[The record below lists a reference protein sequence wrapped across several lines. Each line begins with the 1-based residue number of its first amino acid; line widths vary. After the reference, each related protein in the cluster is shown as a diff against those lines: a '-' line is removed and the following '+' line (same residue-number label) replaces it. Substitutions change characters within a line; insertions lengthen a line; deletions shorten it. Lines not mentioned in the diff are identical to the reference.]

1 MHDADFDLR
10 DVDYY
15 RPYIS
20 IGTGID
26 TTAVDDIAGW
36 VGGMLEMSDPRQI
49 VDATYTMSSNLA
61 TYEGDGIPT
70 ATHHEIIAP
79 PISPMD
85 APPHTGIWSDV
96 ISDANGGMNWT
107 FTVELSEAHTSALT
121 LYGDPS
127 GVVVEQARFSY
138 YLGGMLVRE
147 ITVDRVEK
155 GIVDRET
162 TTYDKIEITV
172 LRISEPYKHARISE
186 IEFGASVTVEPEDMG
201 EEVVLIQDRDPWGI
215 SAPISELDFSL
226 LNVDGRYDFDNPD
239 SRIDELA
246 LGTPVWYSI
255 TVGVGSKR
263 MTVPMGKYYIIEHN
277 TVDDIIELTAMDAR
291 IILSEMTAPIE
302 LVSGEPIAQSIA
314 DVLSTLRIPHMVD
327 PSATEVVA
335 DASYSPVEPMDVLT
349 QLIYIAQRYD
359 IMVSPRRDGVMYIHL
374 PQSKGTAPVLDAEVL
389 LKYPTPSFARTYN
402 FISIQYGSEI
412 YHRDVGQRGSEEAVM
427 AITISNPLITT
438 EAQAIALADKIE
450 ASVYSQ
456 EYLATAVGDPRIDI
470 DDIVPIE
477 GRWSAGSPTN
487 YDVASL
493 ELTYDGGMTMR
504 IKGIK

>member
-1 MHDADFDLR
+1 
-10 DVDYY
+10 
-15 RPYIS
+15 
-20 IGTGID
+20 
-26 TTAVDDIAGW
+26 
-36 VGGMLEMSDPRQI
+36 MSN
-49 VDATYTMSSNLA
+49 SFLA
-61 TYEGDGIPT
+61 SGLIPT
-70 ATHHEIIAP
+70 HATVMVVLTA
-79 PISPMD
+79 
-85 APPHTGIWSDV
+85 
-96 ISDANGGMNWT
+96 
-107 FTVELSEAHTSALT
+107 T
-121 LYGDPS
+121 LYLYRVPS
-127 GVVVEQARFSY
+127 ILR
-138 YLGGMLVRE
+138 L
-147 ITVDRVEK
+147 DRVEK
-155 GIVDRET
+155 GIIDREI
-162 TTYDKIEITV
+162 TTYDKIEITI
-172 LRISEPYKHARISE
+172 LQISEPYKHARISE
-186 IEFGASVTVEPEDMG
+186 IEFGASVTVEPEDLG
-201 EEVVLIQDRDPWGI
+201 EEVVLIQERDPWGI

-226 LNVDGRYDFDNPD
+226 LNVDGRYDFDNPA
-239 SRIDELA
+239 SRLDELA
-246 LGTPVWYSI
+246 LGTPIWYSI
-255 TVGVGSKR
+255 TVGVGSKKT
-263 MTVPMGKYYIIEHN
+263 TVPLGRYYIIEHN

-291 IILSEMTAPIE
+291 IILGEMTAPIA

-314 DVLSTLRIPHMVD
+314 DALQTMRIPYMVE
-327 PSATEVVA
+327 SEAMAVLA
-335 DASYSPVEPMDVLT
+335 DASYSPADPMDVLT

-374 PQSKGTAPVLDAEVL
+374 PRPKGTAPVLDAETL

-456 EYLATAVGDPRIDI
+456 EYLATAIGDPRIDV

-504 IKGIK
+504 IRGIK

>member
-1 MHDADFDLR
+1 MHEADFELR

-26 TTAVDDIAGW
+26 TTAVNDITGW
-36 VGGMLEMSDPRQI
+36 GGGMLEMSDPRQI

-70 ATHHEIIAP
+70 AVHHGIIAP

-85 APPHTGIWSDV
+85 APPHVGIWSDV
-96 ISDANGGMNWT
+96 ISDADGGMDWT

-121 LYGDPS
+121 LYGDPL
-127 GVVVEQARFSY
+127 GVVVEQARFTY
-138 YLGGMLVRE
+138 FKEGAVVRT

-155 GIVDRET
+155 GIVDREI

-172 LRISEPYKHARISE
+172 LRISEPFKHARISE
-186 IEFGASVTVEPEDMG
+186 IEFGASVTVEPEDLG

-239 SRIDELA
+239 GRLDELA

-255 TVGVGSKR
+255 TVGVGSRK
-263 MTVPMGKYYIIEHN
+263 MTVPLGRYYIIEHN

-291 IILSEMTAPIE
+291 IILSEMTAPIV
-302 LVSGEPIAQSIA
+302 LVSGESIAQSIA
-314 DVLSTLRIPHMVD
+314 DVFSELRIPHMVD
-327 PSATEVVA
+327 PTATEVLA
-335 DASYSPVEPMDVLT
+335 DESYSPDEPMDVLT

-374 PQSKGTAPVLDAEVL
+374 PQLKGTAPVLDAEVL

-402 FISIQYGSEI
+402 FISIQYGSEM
-412 YHRDVGQRGSEEAVM
+412 YHRDVGARGSEEAVM
-427 AITISNPLITT
+427 AITISNPLIST

-450 ASVYSQ
+450 AGVYSQ
-456 EYLATAVGDPRIDI
+456 EYLATAIGDPRIDVE
-470 DDIVPIE
+470 DIVPIE
-477 GRWSAGSPTN
+477 GRWSAGSPTD

>member
-1 MHDADFDLR
+1 MYDADFELR

-26 TTAVDDIAGW
+26 TTAVDDITGW
-36 VGGMLEMSDPRQI
+36 GGGMLEMSDPRQI
-49 VDATYTMSSNLA
+49 VDATYSMSSNLA

-70 ATHHEIIAP
+70 AVHHEIIAP
-79 PISPMD
+79 PITPMD
-85 APPHTGIWSDV
+85 APPHVGIWSDV
-96 ISDANGGMNWT
+96 ISDADGGMEWT
-107 FTVELSEAHTSALT
+107 FTVVLSKAHTSALT
-121 LYGDPS
+121 LYGDLE
-127 GVVVEQARFSY
+127 GVVVERARFRY
-138 YLGGMLVRE
+138 FKAGTVVRT

-155 GIVDRET
+155 GIVDREI

-172 LRISEPYKHARISE
+172 LRISEPFKHARISE
-186 IEFGASVTVEPEDMG
+186 IEFGASVTVEPEDLG

-239 SRIDELA
+239 SRLDELA

-255 TVGVGSKR
+255 TVGVGSRR
-263 MTVPMGKYYIIEHN
+263 MTVPLGKYYIIEHN

-291 IILSEMTAPIE
+291 IILSELTAPIE
-302 LVSGEPIAQSIA
+302 LVSGESVAESIV
-314 DVLSTLRIPHMVD
+314 DLFQDLRIPYTVD
-327 PSATEVVA
+327 PSATEVFA
-335 DASYSPVEPMDVLT
+335 DESYSPDEPMDILT

-359 IMVSPRRDGVMYIHL
+359 IRATPRRDGVMYIHL
-374 PQSKGTAPVLDAEVL
+374 PRPKVTVPVLNAEVL

-412 YHRDVGQRGSEEAVM
+412 YQRDVRKEVSEEAVM
-427 AITISNPLITT
+427 AITISNPLITN

-450 ASVYSQ
+450 ASAYSQ
-456 EYLATAVGDPRIDI
+456 EYLATAIGDPRIDV

-477 GRWSAGSPTN
+477 GRWTAGSPTD
-487 YDVASL
+487 YDVASI
-493 ELTYDGGMTMR
+493 EFTYDGGLTMR

>member
-1 MHDADFDLR
+1 MYEAEFDLR

-26 TTAVDDIAGW
+26 TTAVDDITGW
-36 VGGMLEMSDPRQI
+36 GGGMLELSDPRQI
-49 VDATYTMSSNLA
+49 IDATYSMASNLA

-70 ATHHEIIAP
+70 AVRHGLVAP

-96 ISDANGGMNWT
+96 ISDAEGAMDWT
-107 FTVELSEAHTSALT
+107 FSVQLSAAHTSALT
-121 LYGDPS
+121 LYGDPL
-127 GVVVEQARFSY
+127 GVVVERARFRY
-138 YLGGMLVRE
+138 FLGETVVR
-147 ITVDRVEK
+147 TVTIDRVEK
-155 GIVDRET
+155 GIVDSEI

-172 LRISEPYKHARISE
+172 LQISDPYKHARISE
-186 IEFGASVTVEPEDMG
+186 IEFGASVTIEPGDLG
-201 EEVVLIQDRDPWGI
+201 EEIVLIRDRDPWGI
-215 SAPISELDFSL
+215 SAPVSELDFSL
-226 LNVDGRYDFDNPD
+226 LNVDGRYDFDNPA
-239 SRIDELA
+239 SRLDELT
-246 LGTPVWYSI
+246 LGTPIWYSI

-263 MTVPMGKYYIIEHN
+263 MTVPLGKYYIIEHN

-291 IILSEMTAPIE
+291 IILSEITAPIA
-302 LVSGEPIAQSIA
+302 LVAGESIAQSIA
-314 DVLSTLRIPHMVD
+314 DVFQTLRIPHMVD
-327 PSATEVVA
+327 PSAMAVLA
-335 DASYSPVEPMDVLT
+335 DATYSPAEVMDVLT

-359 IMVSPRRDGVMYIHL
+359 IMVSPRRDGVMHIHL
-374 PQSKGTAPVLDAEVL
+374 PQSQDTAPVLDAEVL

-402 FISIQYGSEI
+402 FISIQYGSEM
-412 YHRDVGQRGSEEAVM
+412 YHRDVGIKGSEEAVM
-427 AITISNPLITT
+427 AITISNPLVTT

-450 ASVYSQ
+450 AGVYSQ
-456 EYLATAVGDPRIDI
+456 EYLATAIGDPRIDI
-470 DDIVPIE
+470 DDVVPIE
-477 GRWSAGSPTN
+477 GRWSAGSPTD